1 MSRRKKGEPVH
12 GWLILDKPEDVT
24 STQAVGIC
32 RRKYNAQKAGHGG
45 TLDPLASGILPIAFG
60 EATKTV
66 GYVMEADKD
75 YLFTVRWGA
84 STATQ
89 DREGEIIARSD
100 VRPSPEAI
108 EKALAKF
115 VGEIDQVP
123 PQFSAVKVGGER
135 AYDIARDGERVEL
148 EPRRVVVHEARLIDC
163 PSPDLAR
170 VFVRC
175 GKGFYIR
182 ALVRDLAAAL
192 GAEGHVA
199 ALRRTRVGAFGEDR
213 ALTLAKLEQMSD
225 KPALD
230 EHLVP
235 LETALDDIPALAVT
249 GEEASRLRQGREIVL
264 LPHQV
269 EAFREMRRPRT
280 VNGEDASRI
289 CLAKEGGLAVALG
302 EVRAGRFMPV
312 RVFNQ
317 TD

>member
-108 EKALAKF
+108 EQALAKF

-148 EPRRVVVHEARLIDC
+148 EPRRVVVHEARLIDF

-175 GKGFYIR
+175 GKGF
-182 ALVRDLAAAL
+182 
-192 GAEGHVA
+192 
-199 ALRRTRVGAFGEDR
+199 
-213 ALTLAKLEQMSD
+213 
-225 KPALD
+225 
-230 EHLVP
+230 
-235 LETALDDIPALAVT
+235 
-249 GEEASRLRQGREIVL
+249 
-264 LPHQV
+264 
-269 EAFREMRRPRT
+269 
-280 VNGEDASRI
+280 
-289 CLAKEGGLAVALG
+289 
-302 EVRAGRFMPV
+302 
-312 RVFNQ
+312 
-317 TD
+317 